1 MMIDINRIIVRNR
14 IRKDFGDLNELA
26 DDIRQNGLINPP
38 VVNKSFELLAGER
51 RLLACKSLGWS
62 QIEVRMMDTR
72 DAEHE
77 LNVEISENEN
87 RKEFSKAERV
97 DYMKRLLRIESAKA
111 KEKMSAGGNSSEVGR
126 QKSDNPARADEEV
139 AKQFEVS
146 RDTLRKEI
154 SIVDHKDALTPEDFA
169 DWDEGKLS
177 TNKAFQKLQESLIT
191 SRREIKFYKDR
202 IKALEEREPEV
213 VEREVIPEDYEKL
226 KEQLRIAESDA
237 DRLEADFQRA
247 RRQLQEKDKDVAAL
261 KAQLGADKVIRDA
274 DRDIQ
279 HFTIA
284 THDYIRRY
292 GGHVWSFEQLQNVNE
307 DTRNDFIKAIKTLDG
322 FAQQM
327 ITNMEGNLNG

>member
-1 MMIDINRIIVRNR
+1 MGYSKDETYEYQQMAKHPEVVKKVIQDAMDNGEIV
-14 IRKDFGDLNELA
+14 
-26 DDIRQNGLINPP
+26 
-38 VVNKSFELLAGER
+38 
-51 RLLACKSLGWS
+51 
-62 QIEVRMMDTR
+62 T
-72 DAEHE
+72 
-77 LNVEISENEN
+77 
-87 RKEFSKAERV
+87 KASV
-97 DYMKRLLRIESAKA
+97 M
-111 KEKMSAGGNSSEVGR
+111 
-126 QKSDNPARADEEV
+126 
-139 AKQFEVS
+139 
-146 RDTLRKEI
+146 
-154 SIVDHKDALTPEDFA
+154 
-169 DWDEGKLS
+169 
-177 TNKAFQKLQESLIT
+177 
-191 SRREIKFYKDR
+191 REIKFYKDR
-202 IKALEEREPEV
+202 IKQLEQEPAKTVEV
-213 VEREVIPEDYEKL
+213 VPEDYEEL

-237 DRLEADFQRA
+237 ERLEADFQRA